1 MQVRLSGLTST
12 VSELEEKDRQLALLA
27 QWVQEQLVHVTE
39 WRSRP
44 AKLRP
49 DAARSELTA
58 MQELLT
64 TIGDKKTKLATE
76 LSAGDNSEIE
86 RQLETLEELVTIFY
100 LISSFCSSK
109 FALR

>member
-1 MQVRLSGLTST
+1 M
-12 VSELEEKDRQLALLA
+12 A

-49 DAARSELTA
+49 DAARSELTT

-64 TIGDKKTKLATE
+64 TIGDKKMKLATE
-76 LSAGDNSEIE
+76 LNAGDNNEIE
-86 RQLETLEELVTIFY
+86 QQLETLEELVTISITF
-100 LISSFCSSK
+100 SK
-109 FALR
+109 FIFVI